1 MKKAILSAVA
11 VVMMSLAFR
20 AQAAT
25 WNPFQSEGRVKAH
38 TVILTGNYLQ
48 SRILAELAQYY
59 KKQPVLLISPD
70 SDGGSQVFYMP
81 NSTEAKN
88 IPAEEFMD
96 LVNHIA
102 PKRVIV
108 LGGTDYVPRSFVDQ
122 IRAKYSMISLDSTD
136 WSRNAASLGEIFE
149 EKRLKSKF
157 EEYVRAARSS
167 SEAE

>member
-11 VVMMSLAFR
+11 VVMMSLAFH
-20 AQAAT
+20 AEAAT

-38 TVILTGNYLQ
+38 TVLLTGNYLQ

-70 SDGGSQVFYMP
+70 SEGASQVYYMP
-81 NSTEAKN
+81 NGTEAKN

-102 PKRVIV
+102 PKRIIV
-108 LGGTDYVPRSFVDQ
+108 LGGTDYVPKSFVDQ
-122 IRAKYSMISLDSTD
+122 IKAKYSVISLDSAD
-136 WSRNAASLGEIFE
+136 WSKNAAALGEIFE
-149 EKRLKSKF
+149 EKKLKSKF
-157 EEYVRAARSS
+157 DEYVRAARSNN
-167 SEAE
+167 EAE